1 MVAKVLAKRLQKVL
15 PSIISSD
22 QQGFIQNR
30 YIGFNIRQIQDI
42 IDFTDELDL
51 EGTLLFLDF
60 RKAFDTVEWN
70 FMFETLKLFNF
81 DHTFITC
88 VKCLYTNISTCIYNN
103 GWKSETFYPT

>member
-51 EGTLLFLDF
+51 EGTILFLDF

-70 FMFETLKLFNF
+70 FMFETLKLLILIILLL
-81 DHTFITC
+81 H
-88 VKCLYTNISTCIYNN
+88 
-103 GWKSETFYPT
+103 G